1 MFREMRR
8 KLQMLDEKESIA
20 ILEKGTAGVLALS
33 GDEGYPYAVPIS
45 YVYRDSKI
53 FFHSAVSGHK
63 IDAVKNTDKVSF
75 CVIAQDCIMPEKYTT
90 YYKSVIA
97 FGRLRILEDAS
108 EKRAAIELL
117 AQKYYPD
124 DTREGRADT
133 INEAWSRMCLLELN
147 IEHMTGKAAKELI
160 PLNS

>member
-8 KLQMLDEKESIA
+8 KLQLLDEKESIA
-20 ILEKGTAGVLALS
+20 LLERGTAGVLALS

-45 YVYRDSKI
+45 YVYNDSKI

-63 IDAVKNTDKVSF
+63 IDAIKNSDKASF
-75 CVIAQDCIMPEKYTT
+75 CVIAQDHIVPKEYTT

-117 AQKYYPD
+117 AQKYYPA
-124 DTREGRADT
+124 DTREGRTDT
-133 INEAWSRMCLLELN
+133 INEAWSRMCLLELD
-147 IEHMTGKAAKELI
+147 IEHMTGNAARELM
-160 PLNS
+160 N